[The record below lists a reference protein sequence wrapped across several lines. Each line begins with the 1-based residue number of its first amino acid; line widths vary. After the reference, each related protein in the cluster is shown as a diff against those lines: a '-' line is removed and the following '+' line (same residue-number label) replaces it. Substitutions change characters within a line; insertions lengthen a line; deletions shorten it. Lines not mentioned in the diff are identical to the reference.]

1 MRFTILR
8 AISLGI
14 VALLLAVFPGGVW
27 TMLLIVNLR
36 TNPQIPW
43 CVALMGLLL
52 WALWRYLDGSGP
64 PRSSSESR
72 HRLLRANPVSRRGFV
87 WTFIGG
93 ILGTVALAGLWI
105 VLLQLVKVPIR
116 PLPDFSKYP
125 LFTIATVI
133 VMACLVSSLPE
144 EAAFRGY
151 FQGFLERKLS
161 GPAAI
166 IVSSF
171 VMTPAHCLTQGFF
184 WPVIL
189 FYLLVDSMLGTMAY
203 LTKSI
208 LPGIAVHFLGL
219 LLFFTAIW
227 PYDSSRRAVGDA
239 ASDLW
244 FWIHVGQ
251 FVICGGLAL
260 VAFRRLSLVRHV
272 ADEA

>member
-14 VALLLAVFPGGVW
+14 VALLTAIFPGGVW

-36 TNPQIPW
+36 TTPQIPW
-43 CVALMGLLL
+43 SVALMALLL

-64 PRSSSESR
+64 PQSSSESR
-72 HRLLRANPVSRRGFV
+72 HRLLRAKPVSWRVFG
-87 WTFIGG
+87 WAFIGG
-93 ILGTVALAGLWI
+93 IFGTVALAGFWI
-105 VLLQLVKVPIR
+105 VLLQVVRTPTR
-116 PLPDFSKYP
+116 TLPDFSKYP

-151 FQGFLERKLS
+151 FQDFLERKLS
-161 GPAAI
+161 GPTAI
-166 IVSSF
+166 IISAF

-227 PYDSSRRAVGDA
+227 PYDSSRHAIV
-239 ASDLW
+239 SVTTSLW
-244 FWIHVGQ
+244 FWIHVVQ

-260 VAFRRLSLVRHV
+260 VAFRRLNLARYV

>member
-14 VALLLAVFPGGVW
+14 VALLIATFPGGVW

-36 TNPQIPW
+36 TNPAIPW
-43 CVALMGLLL
+43 CVALMAILL
-52 WALWRYLDGSGP
+52 WALWRYLDGSGR

-72 HRLLRANPVSRRGFV
+72 HRLLRAKPISWRAFAWAFV
-87 WTFIGG
+87 GG
-93 ILGTVALAGLWI
+93 ISGTAALAGFWI
-105 VLLQLVKVPIR
+105 VLLQLVRMPTR
-116 PLPDFSKYP
+116 TLPDFSRYP
-125 LFTIATVI
+125 FLTVATVI
-133 VMACLVSSLPE
+133 ITACLVSSVPE

-161 GPAAI
+161 GPTAI
-166 IVSSF
+166 IISSI
-171 VMTPAHCLTQGFF
+171 VMTPAHCLTQGFV

-208 LPGIAVHFLGL
+208 LPSIAVHFLGL

-227 PYDSSRRAVGDA
+227 PNDSSRLGVADA
-239 ASDLW
+239 GTSSW
-244 FWIHVGQ
+244 FWIHVMQ

-260 VAFRRLSLVRHV
+260 FGFRRLSVLRNV